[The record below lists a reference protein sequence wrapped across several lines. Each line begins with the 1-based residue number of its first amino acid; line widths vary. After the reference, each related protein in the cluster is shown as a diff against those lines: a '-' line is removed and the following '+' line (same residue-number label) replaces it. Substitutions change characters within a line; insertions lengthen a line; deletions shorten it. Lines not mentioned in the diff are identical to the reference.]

1 MTTQKNESLFHVQ
14 HLEYF
19 QN

>member
-1 MTTQKNESLFHVQ
+1 MTTHKNESLFHVQ
-14 HLEYF
+14 YLEYF

>member
-14 HLEYF
+14 YLEYF